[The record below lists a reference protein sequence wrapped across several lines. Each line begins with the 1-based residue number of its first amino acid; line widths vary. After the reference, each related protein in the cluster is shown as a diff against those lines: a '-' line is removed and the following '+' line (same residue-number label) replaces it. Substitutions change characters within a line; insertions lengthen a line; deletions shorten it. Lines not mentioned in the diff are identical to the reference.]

1 MSNALVKYLDVGQK
15 DVIAMAYA
23 SFKPNMT
30 GPVAFPLQQG
40 IKGLLFELNK
50 GCKGGYVAPF
60 YLREKLEQIIG
71 AIEDEDRAGNPD
83 AGSECKVCGEGNN
96 HDGEEC
102 PVDKCG
108 CRMDVWKLLSEYL
121 RKHTIGSF
129 VLAKGTPVR
138 YHHREEDD
146 GQPDE
151 AKEWEDLEG
160 PQEYDDP
167 LDVSE
172 V

>member
-1 MSNALVKYLDVGQK
+1 MSNALVKYLDDGQK

-23 SFKPNMT
+23 SFEPNMT

-40 IKGLLFELNK
+40 IKGLLYELNK
-50 GCKGGYVAPF
+50 GCRGGCVAPF

-71 AIEDEDRAGNPD
+71 AIEDERQ
-83 AGSECKVCGEGNN
+83 E
-96 HDGEEC
+96 
-102 PVDKCG
+102 
-108 CRMDVWKLLSEYL
+108 
-121 RKHTIGSF
+121 
-129 VLAKGTPVR
+129 VLAKCTPVR

>member
-1 MSNALVKYLDVGQK
+1 MSNALVKYLDDGQK
-15 DVIAMAYA
+15 YVIAMAYA
-23 SFKPNMT
+23 SFKPNMS

-71 AIEDEDRAGNPD
+71 AIEDEDRADNPD

-102 PVDKCG
+102 PVDKE
-108 CRMDVWKLLSEYL
+108 RQE
-121 RKHTIGSF
+121 

-138 YHHREEDD
+138 YHHSEEDD

-151 AKEWEDLEG
+151 AKEWEDFEG